1 VADWN
6 LSEVEFDSE
15 VIGKMADF
23 SGDPYAWVRY
33 SFDWGHGELA
43 EFAGPEP
50 WQVELLCDIRDGL
63 KSMTEA
69 IQFARSS
76 GHGIGKSAIVAWLIL
91 WAISTFE
98 DCRGVVTANTD
109 TQLRTKTWPELSK
122 WHRLFIA
129 RHLFVLTATAIYS
142 ADPAHEKTWRIDL
155 VPWSE
160 SNTEAFAGLHNR
172 GKRIILVF
180 DEASAIADKIWE
192 VSEGAL
198 TDIGT
203 EILWC
208 AFGNPTRNTGR
219 FHSCFHG
226 LRHRWNAKQI
236 DARTVSITNKAQIQ
250 KWVDD
255 YGEDSDF
262 VRVRVKG
269 EFPNISERQFI
280 PTALV
285 AAARGKHLQSQTY
298 DFAPVIIGV
307 DPAWTGSD
315 ETVIFKRQGLA
326 SSMLMAIP
334 RNDDD
339 TQIAGYIGKF
349 QDDLRADAVFIDQGW
364 GTGIF
369 SAGKAMGR
377 SWTLVAFGGA
387 SNDLG
392 YLNKRSEI
400 WGQMKTW
407 LKEGGAIPDDAMLGE
422 EIPGPEYFVKLNGK
436 IQLESKEDMKKRG
449 LRSPNRADAL
459 ALTFAFPVRARRSG
473 LHAKPE
479 FSKREYQPI

>member
-6 LSEVEFDSE
+6 QAEVAAENE
-15 VIGKMADF
+15 IIEKMAEF
-23 SGDPYAWVRY
+23 SRDPYGWLLY

-50 WQVELLCDIRDGL
+50 WQKELLCEIRDGL
-63 KSMTEA
+63 TTVTEA
-69 IQFARSS
+69 MQFARSS
-76 GHGIGKSAIVAWLIL
+76 GHGIGKSAMVSWLIL
-91 WAISTFE
+91 WAMSTC
-98 DCRGVVTANTD
+98 DDTRGVVTANTD

-122 WHRLFIA
+122 WHRLFIGK
-129 RHLFVLTATAIYS
+129 HLFVLTATAIYS
-142 ADPAHEKTWRIDL
+142 SDALHEKTWRIDL

-198 TDIGT
+198 TDEAT
-203 EILWC
+203 EIFWF

-219 FHSCFHG
+219 FHSCFHS
-226 LRHRWNAKQI
+226 LAHRWNHKQI
-236 DARTVSITNKAQIQ
+236 DARTVSITNKTQIQ
-250 KWVDD
+250 KWIDD

-269 EFPNISERQFI
+269 EFPNISERQFV
-280 PTALV
+280 PTSLV
-285 AAARGKHLQSQTY
+285 SAARGKHLQIQQY

-326 SSMLMAIP
+326 SSQLMAIP

-339 TQIAGYIGKF
+339 TVIAGYIGKF
-349 QDDLRADAVFIDQGW
+349 QDELRADAVFIDQGW
-364 GTGIF
+364 GTGIY

-377 SWTLVAFGGA
+377 NWTLVSFGGA
-387 SNDLG
+387 SNDQG
-392 YLNKRSEI
+392 YLNKRAEM
-400 WGQMKTW
+400 WGLMKSW
-407 LKEGGAIPDDAMLGE
+407 LKEGGAIPDDPILAE

-436 IQLESKEDMKKRG
+436 IALESKEDMKKRG
-449 LRSPNRADAL
+449 LLSPNRADAL
-459 ALTFAFPVRARRSG
+459 ALTFAFPVRARKSG
-473 LHAKPE
+473 LHAKAE
-479 FSKREYQPI
+479 FAKREYQPI